1 MQGFGPL
8 CSIRSTSLRAVSVLN
23 PSLYFLS
30 DGSRSIAGR
39 MMTGKPFGQAS
50 FQEHV
55 ELLRLFLTHRED
67 IVERIEAVLNA
78 QRKPIRYLQDLSF
91 LSQHFEDCFFAHAA
105 VTASQTRRT
114 SAQASPGTE
123 RHGQLIQDKVSHT
136 ATPVVR
142 SVVRVKELRGQLE
155 EAHWA
160 GGFRPR
166 EVYYLHNDLVHPAE
180 MMIRGFHFWQQTRW
194 PGRNG
199 RMHYAHTLFN
209 LYVIRCLEFLSM
221 RLWDEDPSGFAQE
234 KASGRLAE
242 MQGVLDE
249 LWRSSPADQPV
260 IVRDARWLIPL
271 AQSLITDEL
280 APYFKVAQQV
290 AETLQEADAL
300 EIQKAHVRMLGGHL
314 TSQIRHYCTKDGVSI
329 NEPNVVVRTRTSNA
343 LDFAL
348 LVQGLVELLKAY
360 DRALLSGDERMRLDM
375 AGAICQGISADP
387 ELFLNRV
394 DLLSAYS
401 MIEHVFIATDREG
414 HVAYSPLGQRHVQL
428 LKEYGRLIDRLTRP
442 LRDDFPRF
450 RPVDGGCSPYGVIF
464 GIPSGLIELMAL
476 KTLQRDAETRF
487 GLEDVFDDRDT
498 SAAKLAWVDGWRKLP
513 HIDREVQRLY
523 DYPQQFAEDIYD
535 RIGHELR
542 RHDSDA
548 GACDGS
554 RTGRLYIVSGD
565 DPETDSK
572 AAAIP
577 ELPARYFGSSDRQ
590 IVAAHKAAP
599 YDRAQL
605 LQERQEGHF
614 LVSYETPGGW
624 IALKKSLLAE
634 VLGAGRDARIVGL
647 PLDAAQ
653 VLRFMCTD
661 LVIAENAAD
670 QASR

>member
-1 MQGFGPL
+1 MGADL
-8 CSIRSTSLRAVSVLN
+8 LRGA
-23 PSLYFLS
+23 
-30 DGSRSIAGR
+30 
-39 MMTGKPFGQAS
+39 PFQA
-50 FQEHV
+50 HV

-67 IVERIEAVLNA
+67 IVESIEAVLNA
-78 QRKPIRYLQDLSF
+78 QRKPILYLQDRSL
-91 LSQHFEDCFFAHAA
+91 LARHFEDCFFARTA
-105 VTASQTRRT
+105 VIAGQTRPDLPT
-114 SAQASPGTE
+114 
-123 RHGQLIQDKVSHT
+123 DC
-136 ATPVVR
+136 
-142 SVVRVKELRGQLE
+142 GQLE

-160 GGFRPR
+160 AGFRPR
-166 EVYYLHNDLVHPAE
+166 QLDYLHNDLIHPAE
-180 MMIRGFHFWQQTRW
+180 MMIRGFHFWRQTRW

-221 RLWDEDPSGFAQE
+221 RLWDEDPGSFAQS
-234 KASGRLAE
+234 AGGRLAE
-242 MQGVLDE
+242 IQGVLDE
-249 LWRSSPADQPV
+249 LWRSSPADQPA

-280 APYFKVAQQV
+280 APYFEVARQV
-290 AETLQEADAL
+290 AETLPEADRL
-300 EIQKAHVRMLGGHL
+300 EILKAQVRMLGGHL
-314 TSQIRHYCTKDGVSI
+314 TSQIRYYCTKDGVPIDEHS
-329 NEPNVVVRTRTSNA
+329 VVLRTRTSNA

-348 LVQGLVELLKAY
+348 LVQGLVPLLRAY
-360 DRALLSGDERMRLDM
+360 DRALLTGDERMRFDM

-401 MIEHVFIATDREG
+401 MIEHVFIDTDREG
-414 HVAYSPLGQRHVQL
+414 HVAYSPPGQRHVGL
-428 LKEYGRLIDRLTRP
+428 LKEYGALIDRLTGR
-442 LRDDFPRF
+442 LRDDCPRF

-487 GLEDVFDDRDT
+487 GLEDVFDDGDT
-498 SAAKLAWVDGWRKLP
+498 GSAKLAWVDGWRKLP

-523 DYPQQFAEDIYD
+523 DYPQQFAEDIYG
-535 RIGHELR
+535 RIECELK
-542 RHDSDA
+542 RHDPNA
-548 GACDGS
+548 DGLG
-554 RTGRLYIVSGD
+554 TGRLYIMCGD
-565 DPETDSK
+565 GPETDPK

-577 ELPARYFGSSDRQ
+577 ELPARYFVSSDRQ

-605 LQERQEGHF
+605 LHERQEGHF

-624 IALKKSLLAE
+624 NALRKDLLAE
-634 VLGAGRDARIVGL
+634 VLGAGRDARIAGL

-661 LVIAENAAD
+661 LVERSHLPSTENASSTLPGAPPAAAYPEFAKTIPPAITGPGPSSD
-670 QASR
+670 PP